1 MTWLSPERLWLLAG
15 VAALAVAY
23 VIAQR
28 RRSRYAVRFTNL
40 RLLDRVAP
48 KRPGWRRHVP
58 AGLFLAMLALL
69 VVGFAQPQADV
80 RVPRER
86 ATVLVAVDV
95 SGSMMATDVAPDRLA
110 AAKAA
115 AREFVGGLPE
125 QFNVGLIAFGSA
137 ASVIV
142 PPVTDRAA
150 VDAGI
155 DRVVPGVAGTSG
167 TAIGEAI
174 AASLESIRTLDAT
187 AGEDVPPARVVVLSD
202 GANTAGQDPAE
213 AARLATE
220 LGVPVD
226 SISFGTANGV
236 IAGGPTGGG
245 GGTSGGGTSGGGIR
259 VPVDGQ
265 TLQQVASTTGGR
277 YFEAGNADEL
287 RAAYAD
293 IGSSVGYRTETRD
306 ISARFIGVGLV
317 MALFAALASLLWF
330 ARLP

>member
-1 MTWLSPERLWLLAG
+1 VSWLSPERLWLLAG

-23 VIAQR
+23 VLLQR

-40 RLLDRVAP
+40 KLLDRVAP
-48 KRPGWRRHVP
+48 HRPQWRRHVP

-69 VVGFAQPQADV
+69 VVGFARPQSEV
-80 RVPRER
+80 QVPRER

-95 SGSMMATDVAPDRLA
+95 SRSMLATDVAPDRLN

-115 AREFVGGLPE
+115 AREFVAELPE
-125 QFNVGLIAFGSA
+125 EFNVGLVGFAGT
-137 ASVIV
+137 ASVFV

-155 DRVVPGVAGTSG
+155 ERLAEGTVSRGG
-167 TAIGEAI
+167 TAIGDAI
-174 AASLESIRTLDAT
+174 ATSLEAIRTLDAA

-202 GANTAGQDPAE
+202 GANTAGQDPAL
-213 AARLATE
+213 AAGAATE

-226 SISFGTANGV
+226 AISFGTA
-236 IAGGPTGGG
+236 GGTIGGG
-245 GGTSGGGTSGGGIR
+245 GGGQS

-265 TLQQVASTTGGR
+265 TLQSVADATGGN
-277 YFEAGNADEL
+277 YFEAGNAEEL
-287 RAAYAD
+287 RSAYAD
-293 IGSSVGYRTETRD
+293 IGSSVGSETELQD
-306 ISARFIGVGLV
+306 VSARFIGFGLV
-317 MALFAALASLLWF
+317 LAMLAALASMFWF